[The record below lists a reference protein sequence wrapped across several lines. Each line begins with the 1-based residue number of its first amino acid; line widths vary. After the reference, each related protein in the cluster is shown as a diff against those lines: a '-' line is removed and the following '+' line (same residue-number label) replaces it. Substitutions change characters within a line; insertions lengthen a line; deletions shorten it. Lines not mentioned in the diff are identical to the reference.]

1 MRVSWDDQHKV
12 DERKID
18 GTATKRSRDRRG
30 EVAKSEAEFIN
41 ALLEKTVMT
50 DNASLLGGNLLIW
63 SIPIMNK
70 NIS

>member
-12 DERKID
+12 DERKTD
-18 GTATKRSRDRRG
+18 GTATKRSQSRRG
-30 EVAKSEAEFIN
+30 EVAKSEAEFIS
-41 ALLEKTVMT
+41 ALIEKTVMT